1 MTTFR
6 KFGNKPT
13 VVDGIRFDSK
23 REAGRWQEL
32 RFLEKAGHISG
43 LTRQVPYKLFVNS
56 QLITT
61 YKADFVYVE
70 NGREVVEDSK
80 GYRTPEFKLKAKLF
94 EALYGFKILET

>member
-1 MTTFR
+1 MTTYR
-6 KFGNKPT
+6 KYGNKPT

-43 LTRQVPYKLFVNS
+43 LTRQVPYGLFVNS
-56 QLITT
+56 QKVAT

-70 NGREVVEDSK
+70 NGAEVVEDSK
-80 GYRTPEFKLKAKLF
+80 GFRTPEYRLKAKLM
-94 EALYGFKILET
+94 EAIYNIKIRET